1 MNRIIIIGNGFDLA
15 HGLNTRYEDFIN
27 WYWDKRIDA
36 FAGNITK
43 ISEDYL
49 CRLRIN
55 DGVGFSCW
63 NVFAFESSC
72 FKDFRGNRKYSGYNI
87 IKEMQNNTKTFS
99 IDFTPFFRTILQ
111 SIETK
116 GWVDIEHE
124 YYQLLKLSITEP
136 NKFGITPKALN
147 EQLEYIRILL
157 AEYLLS
163 LDCSSVQPNSDIC
176 ECIYEGI
183 NPNDISISSMQY
195 YDDYCAELTDMEK
208 EDFQSFMR
216 QYDITSVTFSE
227 IQEINQ
233 KHIHERPNR
242 IKYNDE
248 EKRIL
253 KLITK
258 PKNVLLL
265 SFNYTPLVRMYNK
278 KDIGV
283 SNYIHGELSNPGS
296 IIFGYGDELD
306 DDYRNILQSGNNE
319 FLTNIKSIKYLETTK
334 YREMLAFI
342 ESSPYQVYIMGHSCG
357 NSDRTLLNTL
367 FEHKNCVSIK
377 PFYYKKED
385 GTDNYIEIV
394 QNISRNFGDMK
405 LMRDRVVKKVYCV
418 PLSQAKSDSNKS

>member
-27 WYWDKRIDA
+27 WYWDRWFQLLRDCHGRFLSDKLCTFRLKYNLSTWHSYLWQNTSKIKPPKGIDII
-36 FAGNITK
+36 NK
-43 ISEDYL
+43 IQKNKDL
-49 CRLRIN
+49 
-55 DGVGFSCW
+55 
-63 NVFAFESSC
+63 FEVTQSQLLSAIC
-72 FKDFRGNRKYSGYNI
+72 N
-87 IKEMQNNTKTFS
+87 
-99 IDFTPFFRTILQ
+99 
-111 SIETK
+111 SIENK
-116 GWVDIEHE
+116 KWVDIEYE
-124 YYQLLKLSITEP
+124 YYQLLKLSITGP
-136 NKFGITPKALN
+136 NKLGITPKALN

-176 ECIYEGI
+176 KCIYECI
-183 NPNDISISSMQY
+183 KPNDISISGMQHY
-195 YDDYCAELTDMEK
+195 EDYCTELTDMEK
-208 EDFQSFMR
+208 EDCQSFMR
-216 QYDITSVTFSE
+216 QYDIKSVTFSE

-242 IKYNDE
+242 IKYNDK
-248 EKRIL
+248 EKGIL
-253 KLITK
+253 ELITK

-265 SFNYTPLVRMYNK
+265 SFNYTPLVSMYDK

-306 DDYRNILQSGNNE
+306 DDYKNILQSGNND

-405 LMRDRVVKKVYCV
+405 LMRDRVVNKVYCV
-418 PLSQAKSDSNKS
+418 PLSQANSDSNKS

>member
-27 WYWDKRIDA
+27 WYWDRWFQLLRDCHDRFLSDKLCTFRLKYNLSTWHSYLWQNTSKIKPPKGIDII
-36 FAGNITK
+36 NK
-43 ISEDYL
+43 IQKNKDL
-49 CRLRIN
+49 
-55 DGVGFSCW
+55 
-63 NVFAFESSC
+63 FEVTQSQLLSAIS
-72 FKDFRGNRKYSGYNI
+72 N
-87 IKEMQNNTKTFS
+87 
-99 IDFTPFFRTILQ
+99 
-111 SIETK
+111 SIENK
-116 GWVDIEHE
+116 KWVDIEYE

-176 ECIYEGI
+176 KCIYECI

-195 YDDYCAELTDMEK
+195 YYDYCTELTDMEK

-216 QYDITSVTFSE
+216 QYDIKSVTFSE

-233 KHIHERPNR
+233 NHIHERPNR
-242 IKYNDE
+242 IKYNDK
-248 EKRIL
+248 EKGIL

-265 SFNYTPLVRMYNK
+265 SFNYTPLVSMYNK

-385 GTDNYIEIV
+385 GIDNYIEIV

-405 LMRDRVVKKVYCV
+405 LMRDRVVNKVYCV
-418 PLSQAKSDSNKS
+418 PLSQANSDSNKS